1 MQIQIHLALVV
12 VVVAAADFSVKFR
25 TQFVFGAHLIC
36 IVAPI
41 VAVVVASVASV
52 AAASAAAPK
61 AFHATLHFLFVVGR
75 RRRRRQ
81 RGRAQD
87 GANEPLPDGKTN

>member
-1 MQIQIHLALVV
+1 MLSAA
-12 VVVAAADFSVKFR
+12 AAADFSVKFR

-41 VAVVVASVASV
+41 VAVAVVASVASV
-52 AAASAAAPK
+52 AAAAAPK

>member
-1 MQIQIHLALVV
+1 MLSAA
-12 VVVAAADFSVKFR
+12 AAADFSVKFR

-41 VAVVVASVASV
+41 VAVAVVASAASV
-52 AAASAAAPK
+52 AGVAAAAAPK

>member
-1 MQIQIHLALVV
+1 MQIQIHFAVV
-12 VVVAAADFSVKFR
+12 VVASAAAADFSVKFR

-41 VAVVVASVASV
+41 VAVVVASVA
-52 AAASAAAPK
+52 AASAAAAPK